1 MLPRLPE
8 RDDDAEAKER
18 THGCLE
24 KCLDKLTTSSRRM
37 IERYYVEN
45 KQAKIDLRKRIA
57 EEFGISPNTLR
68 LRALRIRE
76 KLQACIEQCLEA

>member
-1 MLPRLPE
+1 MKGNSDVLP
-8 RDDDAEAKER
+8 
-18 THGCLE
+18 
-24 KCLDKLTTSSRRM
+24 SSTNSRQM
-37 IERYYVEN
+37 IERYYAED

-76 KLQACIEQCLEA
+76 KLQACIEQCLQREAL